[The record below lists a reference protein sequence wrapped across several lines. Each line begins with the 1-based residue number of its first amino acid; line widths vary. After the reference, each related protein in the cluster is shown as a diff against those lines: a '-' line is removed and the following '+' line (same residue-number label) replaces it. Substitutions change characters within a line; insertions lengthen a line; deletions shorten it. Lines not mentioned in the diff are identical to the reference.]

1 MRTAMLLLPRQVLKL
16 TNPLS
21 LKSDQYQNS
30 PWDINAFRTNW

>member
-1 MRTAMLLLPRQVLKL
+1 MRTAMLLLLRQVLEL

-30 PWDINAFRTNW
+30 PCCINAF